1 MEKELQMNLEFEKFL
16 FQRHLSIPEEVS
28 ERQEVGKALSSF
40 EGIKLRIY
48 WERGNLVRQK
58 NIR

>member
-48 WERGNLVRQK
+48 WERGNLVPF
-58 NIR
+58 